1 MKKDYRPVIMAI
13 VMFICFFTAIALIV
27 YPMLQHRDAPCLE
40 ECSKC
45 LEENVAEPTM
55 VSLWIPSILFAISGW
70 IFMYYF
76 MPIGGI

>member
-27 YPMLQHRDAPCLE
+27 YPILQHRDAPCLE

-45 LEENVAEPTM
+45 LDENV
-55 VSLWIPSILFAISGW
+55 VSKGASFWIPAILFAISGW